1 MKAAVMTDLK
11 NRILALVGV
20 AALLATVIWWFNS
33 SPRDESPLPAE
44 PTAAGV
50 ATNAGGDRVQRPA
63 ANGVDHSQVV
73 EIDVMGSK
81 LDASRLF
88 DIGFAGGLN
97 IDQQTRSTLDT
108 LLANMSDTPAAQEI
122 DKLEWTLRNGLP
134 KDDAEKAIKMFHG
147 YRAYL
152 GDMRGEMQQLG
163 IPDTPAAADAYFDQ
177 LALLQRRHFDDATA
191 TALFGREN
199 QNARLVMQASFI
211 TQNQALSPNEK
222 NEQLDQLRA
231 QLPQEQRDLIPS
243 AEPARP

>member
-1 MKAAVMTDLK
+1 MTALK
-11 NRILALVGV
+11 NRIFAFVGV
-20 AALLATVIWWFNS
+20 AALLAVVGWWVGS
-33 SPRDESPLPAE
+33 SPRDESPLPSE

-50 ATNAGGDRVQRPA
+50 VTTGGGDRLQRPA
-63 ANGVDHSQVV
+63 AGAENSKVV
-73 EIDVMGSK
+73 EIDVMGSR

-108 LLANMSDTPAAQEI
+108 LLTNMSDTPAAQEVE
-122 DKLEWTLRNGLP
+122 KLEWTLRNGLP

-163 IPDTPAAADAYFDQ
+163 IPDTPAAANAYFDQ
-177 LALLQRRHFDDATA
+177 LASMQRRHFDETTA
-191 TALFGREN
+191 TALFGQEN

-211 TQNQALSPNEK
+211 TQNQALSPSEK
-222 NEQLDQLRA
+222 AEQLDQLRA
-231 QLPQEQRDLIPS
+231 QLPQEQRDLIPN
-243 AEPARP
+243 AEPAKP